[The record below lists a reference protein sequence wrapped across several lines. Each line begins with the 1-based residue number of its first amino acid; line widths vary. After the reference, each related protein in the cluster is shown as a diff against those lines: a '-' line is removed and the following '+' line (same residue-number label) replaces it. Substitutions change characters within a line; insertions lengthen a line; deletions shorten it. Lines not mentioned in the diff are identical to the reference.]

1 MPLYKQ
7 CMWCGAAVDILNIN
21 HQTKS
26 NHPTY
31 QTAYSC
37 PNCFKEVSEPLDF
50 GNIEI
55 EEKKIVVKK

>member
-1 MPLYKQ
+1 
-7 CMWCGAAVDILNIN
+7 MWCGAAVDILNIN